1 MDNPFVSIMLG
12 SGSDHK
18 LIEPHLP
25 IFATL
30 NIPYEVTVTSAHRSP
45 KNTRDYVRSAEDRGC
60 GVFITVAGMANHLSG
75 TVAAL
80 TPKPV
85 IGVPV
90 AVGMLGGQDALLS
103 TVQMPPGVPVACV
116 SIGGAKNA
124 ILLAAR
130 MLAIHNNN
138 IKFLLEGERLKMVG
152 EVNEQDRHFGTEPIN
167 VDAL

>member
-30 NIPYEVTVTSAHRSP
+30 DIPYEVTVTSAHRSP

-60 GVFITVAGMANHLSG
+60 GVFITVAGLANHLSG

-80 TPKPV
+80 THKPV

-90 AVGMLGGQDALLS
+90 ASGPLHGQDALLS

-130 MLAIHNNN
+130 MLAIHDDK
-138 IKFLLEGERLKMVG
+138 IASHLEQLRMEMIRQ
-152 EVNEQDRHFGTEPIN
+152 VNEQNRDLGTPPLN
-167 VDAL
+167 VDYL